1 MSNFN
6 ANLCKDSFK
15 CDVALRGAEKASV
28 SSVDTL
34 LANADAIVKESES
47 LSKDLGGR
55 LTSFSTLFRDFVNS
69 AVENDPRLESPFK
82 VSLEELNHIVSLLD
96 SKYALIVLLYALRLH
111 EGFVV
116 TTVYE
121 PVEAYYVKSSIRKND
136 GILPGGACVVSSL
149 SRLTGTFISMLIYL
163 SELYVRCGEDVLMLN
178 IEEAYNELWFS
189 KEVDFKHFKTL
200 CELIDEGVALYC
212 PLPNPF
218 KFLAIDL
225 YREFSGAYDAF
236 NYTGYNTLPISGS
249 AKRSYAVLLDEY
261 VYSCYKEARNLVAN
275 IKADADSIQIN

>member
-1 MSNFN
+1 MMNFN
-6 ANLCKDSFK
+6 ANLCKEAFK
-15 CDVALRGAEKASV
+15 CDMVLRGAEKAAV

-55 LTSFSTLFRDFVNS
+55 LTGYSPLFRDFVNS

-82 VSLEELNHIVSLLD
+82 VSLEELNHIVSLLS
-96 SKYALIVLLYALRLH
+96 SKYALIVLLYSLRLH

-121 PVEAYYVKSSIRKND
+121 PVEEYYVKSSIRKND

-149 SRLTGTFISMLIYL
+149 SRYTGTFISMLIYL
-163 SELYVRCGEDVLMLN
+163 SELYVSCGEDVLMSH
-178 IEEAYNELWFS
+178 IEEAYNELQFS
-189 KEVDFKHFKTL
+189 EEVDFAHFKAL

-236 NYTGYNTLPISGS
+236 NYTGYNTLPISRS

-275 IKADADSIQIN
+275 IKADADSLQIN